1 MPARTSKWRT
11 ARQISLRLRLALW
24 SGGLLLLGSV
34 GLVLFIDLATPKIRP
49 PGTAIIIPRTVT
61 ANSSDAQTSIHTVAT
76 SIHTVAIGRG
86 EDQTTASTINP
97 SSDPQQI
104 TTYQIRLASFLG
116 LGLVIVLGGIGA
128 YWLAGRTLLPVR
140 AVSRAA
146 QQIGPANLDTRLA
159 LEGPDD
165 EVRDLAIAFDGM
177 LDRLQRSF
185 GQQERF
191 VADAAHELRTP
202 LATLRTTIDVVRAQ
216 PNIAGDQRALTDTF
230 ERQLTRIER
239 LVADLLL
246 LAREDAPLIR
256 EELIIGVLLDE
267 VVSQLQ
273 PIAADCGIALS
284 PATGA
289 IETVVAGDEPLLA
302 RVFANL
308 VENALRCGAVML
320 TVTAEGTWLSV
331 AVADTGIGIPPEDQ
345 EHIFDRFFRSDR
357 SRARHRGGAGLGLAI
372 VADVVRRHNGR
383 ITLESYLGRGSTFTV
398 TLPH

>member
-61 ANSSDAQTSIHTVAT
+61 ANSSDAQTSIHT
-76 SIHTVAIGRG
+76 IAIGKG

-239 LVADLLL
+239 LG
-246 LAREDAPLIR
+246 RR
-256 EELIIGVLLDE
+256 
-267 VVSQLQ
+267 
-273 PIAADCGIALS
+273 S
-284 PATGA
+284 PAPG
-289 IETVVAGDEPLLA
+289 P
-302 RVFANL
+302 
-308 VENALRCGAVML
+308 
-320 TVTAEGTWLSV
+320 
-331 AVADTGIGIPPEDQ
+331 
-345 EHIFDRFFRSDR
+345 
-357 SRARHRGGAGLGLAI
+357 
-372 VADVVRRHNGR
+372 
-383 ITLESYLGRGSTFTV
+383 
-398 TLPH
+398 